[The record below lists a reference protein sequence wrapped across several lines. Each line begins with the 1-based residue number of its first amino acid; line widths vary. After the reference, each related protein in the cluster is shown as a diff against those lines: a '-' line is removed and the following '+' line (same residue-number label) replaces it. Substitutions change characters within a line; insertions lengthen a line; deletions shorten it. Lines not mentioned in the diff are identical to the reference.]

1 MRTGVSSM
9 TPAKIGPG
17 SPTGSVTI
25 GSPAS
30 GPGSVEEEDGRIA
43 SLEECGRPDVVELDS
58 IRLYEELEGATEELD
73 SRCPVSML
81 EPDSG
86 SRNSGGISSPEVTSS
101 ESIS

>member
-9 TPAKIGPG
+9 TPDNIGPG
-17 SPTGSVTI
+17 STTGSVTT

-30 GPGSVEEEDGRIA
+30 GPDSVEEEDGRIA
-43 SLEECGRPDVVELDS
+43 SLEECGKPDVVELDS
-58 IRLYEELEGATEELD
+58 IRWYDELED

-86 SRNSGGISSPEVTSS
+86 SIYSGGITSPEVTSS